1 MKCDRYGSRAF
12 DDCLAFRL
20 DAPDDP
26 FPHLSSRHP
35 ARQAEAHVVMTRH
48 RLRFSGL
55 FQKYFLVLFL
65 AVVIPLATNGV
76 SEAWFGY
83 RDQRTTVEQL
93 LSVEA
98 RSAAAKIQG
107 FLDGITNQLG
117 WLVQLPWTEEPDERR
132 RIDALRLLRQV
143 PAIVSLTLVDG
154 TGRERLYVSRIGL
167 NRTESRADRS
177 TNEAVAGARSGQLW
191 YGEVRYYRDSE
202 PYLTIA
208 MSGNRPSVGVVVAE
222 VNLKL
227 IWDVISAIKVGETGH
242 AFVLDAPGRLV
253 AHPDISLVLRGADE
267 ATLAPFRAIREV
279 IRRAG
284 ADVATSRDSQ
294 GNAVAAAASP
304 VAGPD
309 WTVVVEQPLSEAF
322 GPIYAALWR
331 TGGLLLAGAAFAGL
345 LAYVLASRM
354 TEPIRRL
361 EEGTERI
368 GAGQFEHR
376 IHIATGDELQR
387 LADSFNTMAAEL
399 AISQERQERIAKL
412 KRFLAP
418 QVAELVDRK
427 GDDGVLEGRR
437 TEVVAVFC
445 DLRGFTA
452 FSARA
457 TPDEVM
463 SVLSEY
469 YDALG
474 RIITKY
480 AATLTTFSG
489 DGLMVLVNAPVP
501 VEEPAVLAVDLAAE
515 MQQCVQELIVR
526 WRERDHRIGFGVG
539 LAIGPATVGRI
550 GYESRFDYTAIGT
563 VVNLAARLCA
573 SAADREILADV
584 AIAEA
589 VNGKRAMISLG
600 MRSIKGYDEELPVY
614 GISFEE
620 RLHTA

>member
-1 MKCDRYGSRAF
+1 VHM
-12 DDCLAFRL
+12 
-20 DAPDDP
+20 
-26 FPHLSSRHP
+26 
-35 ARQAEAHVVMTRH
+35 VMTRY
-48 RLRFSGL
+48 RLRFRGL

-65 AVVIPLATNGV
+65 AAVIPLATNGV

-83 RDQRTTVEQL
+83 RDQRATVDQL
-93 LSVEA
+93 LGVEA

-143 PAIVSLTLVDG
+143 PAIVSLTLVDSI
-154 TGRERLYVSRIGL
+154 GRERLYVSRIGL
-167 NRTESRADRS
+167 NRSESRTDRS
-177 TNEAVAGARSGQLW
+177 AHEAVAGARSGRLW
-191 YGEVRYYRDSE
+191 YGEVRYYRGSE
-202 PYLTIA
+202 PYLITAI
-208 MSGNRPSVGVVVAE
+208 SGNRPSVGVVVAE

-227 IWDVISAIKVGETGH
+227 IWDVISAIKIGKTGY
-242 AFVLDAPGRLV
+242 AFVLDGPGRLV
-253 AHPDISLVLRGADE
+253 THPDISLVLRGADE
-267 ATLAPFRAIREV
+267 TTLAPFREIREA

-284 ADVATSRDSQ
+284 MDVITTQDVQ
-294 GNAVAAAASP
+294 GNAVAAAAAP
-304 VAGPD
+304 VVGPD
-309 WTVVVEQPLSEAF
+309 WTVVVEQPISEAF

-331 TGGLLLAGAAFAGL
+331 TAGLLLAGAAFAGL

-376 IHIATGDELQR
+376 IDIATGDELQR
-387 LADSFNTMAAEL
+387 LADSFNIMAAEL
-399 AISQERQERIAKL
+399 AVSQERQERIAKL

-427 GDDGVLEGRR
+427 GDDSVLEGRR
-437 TEVVAVFC
+437 AEVVAVFC

-469 YDALG
+469 YESLG
-474 RIITKY
+474 GIITKY
-480 AATLTTFSG
+480 AATLTSFSG

-501 VEEPAVLAVDLAAE
+501 VEEPALRAVDLAVE
-515 MQQCVQELIVR
+515 MQQCVQELIVG
-526 WRERDHRIGFGVG
+526 WRARGHQIGFGVG
-539 LAIGPATVGRI
+539 LAIGSATVGRI

-589 VNGKRAMISLG
+589 VNGKRALISLG
-600 MRSIKGYDEELPVY
+600 LRPIKGYNEKLPVY
-614 GISFEE
+614 GMLFED
-620 RLHTA
+620 RTDTG

>member
-1 MKCDRYGSRAF
+1 
-12 DDCLAFRL
+12 
-20 DAPDDP
+20 
-26 FPHLSSRHP
+26 
-35 ARQAEAHVVMTRH
+35 MTRR
-48 RLRFSGL
+48 RLRFSSL

-83 RDQRTTVEQL
+83 RDQRTTLDQL
-93 LSVEA
+93 LGVEA

-117 WLVQLPWTEEPDERR
+117 SLVQLPWTEEPDEQR
-132 RIDALRLLRQV
+132 RIEALRLLRQL

-154 TGRERLYVSRIGL
+154 AGRERLYVSRIGL
-167 NRTESRADRS
+167 NRTESRANRS
-177 TNEAVAGARSGQLW
+177 ENEAVAGARSSRLW

-208 MSGNRPSVGVVVAE
+208 IAGNRPSVGVVLAE

-284 ADVATSRDSQ
+284 EDVATSWDGQ
-294 GNAVAAAASP
+294 GEAVAAAASP

-331 TGGLLLAGAAFAGL
+331 TAGLLLAGAALAGL

-368 GAGQFEHR
+368 GAGQFDHR

-427 GDDGVLEGRR
+427 GDGVLEGRR

-469 YDALG
+469 YEALG

-480 AATLTTFSG
+480 AATLTSFSG
-489 DGLMVLVNAPVP
+489 DGMMVLVNAPVP
-501 VEEPAVLAVDLAAE
+501 VEDPAVHAVDLAME
-515 MQQCVQELIVR
+515 MQQCVQELLVG
-526 WRERDHRIGFGVG
+526 WRARGHRIGFGVG
-539 LAIGPATVGRI
+539 LAIGLATVGPI

-589 VNGKRAMISLG
+589 VNGRRAMIPLG

-614 GISFEE
+614 GIPFEE
-620 RLHTA
+620 RRHTA